1 MIKPLEITKAEHL
14 EGYRLLVWF
23 NDGAIKVIDLA
34 GVSAEATPCAPKGRW
49 SLSIFQTRSW
59 HDHLGR

>member
-23 NDGAIKVIDLA
+23 NDGAYIYFNSEK
-34 GVSAEATPCAPKGRW
+34 E
-49 SLSIFQTRSW
+49 
-59 HDHLGR
+59 